1 MLRQPLD
8 ADAARDAGTAPA
20 RRARKEAQ
28 RRRRRAGVLIPLFSI
43 RTATGWGLG
52 EIADISR
59 FASWAGRAGFSV
71 LQLLPVNEVSGADA
85 SPYSAISAF
94 ALDPVYLSLDE
105 CEDFIGAG
113 GRKALPSDVQ
123 KQLEAA
129 GAARLVDWPSVRAIK
144 KEAIAIAF
152 DRFLREEWNTSSPRA
167 AQLTSFMRENRSW
180 LDEYALFSVLHEKFG
195 KSWLDWPAGWRDRDP
210 AVINAARN
218 EHRDALLRA
227 SWTQWQLDR
236 QWRKARRDAD
246 AAGIELMGD
255 LPFMVGVDSADVWSN
270 RSLFQVDKHVGTPPD
285 EFSPTGQDWG
295 LPVYDWDA
303 LQRDEF
309 SWIRGRSMR
318 AGTLFSLY
326 RLDHVIGLYR
336 TYYRS
341 VDGQTS
347 GFTPGEER
355 EQLRLGETLM
365 RIMGRWGEVV
375 AEDLGTVPP
384 FLRPSLERLGI
395 PGYRVLRWEKDGDRY
410 RPPATWPTT
419 SVATNATHDTE
430 TTAEWYDSLSE
441 DARAKLRELPSLTEL
456 DPGKPFDERTRDL
469 LLAAVYGAP
478 STLSIVPFQDAM
490 GTRERINVPAT
501 VNAVNWSYRMDRTV
515 DDLLSDQANTD
526 RLARIAAD
534 AGRSPSNFSG
544 T

>member
-8 ADAARDAGTAPA
+8 ADAVRDAGTAPA

-28 RRRRRAGVLIPLFSI
+28 RRRRRAGLLIPLFSI
-43 RTATGWGLG
+43 RTGTGWGLG
-52 EIADISR
+52 EIADIPR
-59 FASWAGRAGFSV
+59 FASWAARAGFSV

-94 ALDPVYLSLDE
+94 ALDPVYLSLED
-105 CEDFIGAG
+105 CEDFTAAG
-113 GRKALPSDVQ
+113 GRAALLPDVQ
-123 KQLEAA
+123 KRLD
-129 GAARLVDWPSVRAIK
+129 AARDAPLVDWPSVRAIK
-144 KEAIAIAF
+144 KEGIALAF
-152 DRFLREEWNTSSPRA
+152 TRFLREEWDKKSSRA
-167 AQLTSFMRENRSW
+167 SQLTTFMRENSSW
-180 LDEYALFSVLHEKFG
+180 LDEYALFLVLHEKFG
-195 KSWLDWPAGWRDRDP
+195 KSWLDWPAGARDRDP
-210 AVINAARN
+210 AAINAARI
-218 EHRDALLRA
+218 EHRDELLRA
-227 SWTQWQLDR
+227 NWAQWQLDR
-236 QWRKARRDAD
+236 QWRKARRDAN
-246 AAGIELMGD
+246 ASGVELMGD

-270 RSLFQVDKHVGTPPD
+270 RSLFHVDKHVGTPPD

-295 LPVYDWDA
+295 LPVYDWAA
-303 LQRDEF
+303 LQREGF

-341 VDGQTS
+341 VDGETS

-365 RIMGRWGEVV
+365 RIMSHWGEVV

-410 RPPATWPTT
+410 RPPSTWPTA
-419 SVATNATHDTE
+419 SVATNSTHDTE
-430 TTAEWYDSLSE
+430 TTAEWYDGLSAE
-441 DARAKLRELPSLTEL
+441 ERAKLRELPSLTEL
-456 DPGKPFDERTRDL
+456 DPGKPFDERVRDL

-478 STLSIVPFQDAM
+478 STLCIVPFQDAM
-490 GTRERINVPAT
+490 GTRERINVPGT
-501 VNAVNWSYRMDRTV
+501 VNASNWSYRVARTV
-515 DDLLSDQANTD
+515 DDLLSDQGNTA

-534 AGRSPSNFSG
+534 AGRSPGNVSES
-544 T
+544 